1 MLSSSRI
8 AYSIVILTLFLAL
21 SLGYPALYLNDEWI
35 SANQLNH
42 LDRGEDLLYGYSPYG
57 SHAYAEKRGDVLA
70 YTLALPI
77 LSYPAYLLFEAFGDH
92 FRLFVLVLWAALAVA
107 LLGMIEFWYPGYA
120 RFRGVPWTYGA
131 FFSVMILSVMNAWL
145 YRPFL
150 FVRTEQPYDPFVYP
164 EVAAIVF
171 TNHLAFAVFCAV
183 VFLIGREAFGS
194 DRWGVFS
201 VVSVVAS
208 SSYFFWAG
216 NAKEHM
222 LTVLFVAIAAYLFI
236 LFLTRGGHEREGHPN
251 RGHSDGYL
259 YLIGSFIAA
268 GWLAW
273 VRPELGLAVCCCLL
287 GSAVVLCW
295 QDGWR
300 RVVAVASCSAAVLL
314 GALPLFVNNYGL
326 TGHPLVPPFALLPS
340 VASGSFSGMV
350 QRQYAVGGSIAAD
363 LYRIFIDP
371 VYAGAAGIFQVSPLS
386 FFALLLLPA
395 VLYAL
400 YRKTDI
406 GLSPQDRRIVVFFSF
421 LAVALLLAYLRSF
434 PGLGISRGI
443 IPDIRYL
450 CPVYLPMVM
459 LGLYSLKVAGFG
471 AREIGISVKM
481 LIGLAVVNLPLAY
494 VIQQH
499 LWGGDLP
506 AQLAFNQWLVFPAL
520 AAAVLVYLLV
530 LAGRA
535 EKRHLAYALPVPLLF
550 SLVWTSVLSF
560 RYATLCW
567 EGYHFWIPVVQ
578 YVWYIQYNLFPM

>member
-1 MLSSSRI
+1 MLPGSRT
-8 AYSIVILTLFLAL
+8 AYSITILTLFLAL
-21 SLGYPALYLNDEWI
+21 SIGYPAIYLTDEWI
-35 SANQLNH
+35 NANQLNH
-42 LDRGEDLLYGYSPYG
+42 LERGEDLLYGYSPYG
-57 SHAYAEKRGDVLA
+57 SYGYAEKRGDVLA
-70 YTLALPI
+70 YTLALPAV
-77 LSYPAYLLFEAFGDH
+77 SYPAYLLFEVFGDH
-92 FRLFVLVLWAALAVA
+92 FRIFVVFLWAALAITV
-107 LLGMIEFWYPGYA
+107 LGMIEFWFPQYA
-120 RFRGVPWTYGA
+120 RFQGVPWTYGA

-201 VVSVVAS
+201 VVCVVAS
-208 SSYFFWAG
+208 SSYLFWAG

-222 LTVLFVAIAAYLFI
+222 LTVMLVAIAAYLFI
-236 LFLTRGGHEREGHPN
+236 LFITRGGE
-251 RGHSDGYL
+251 SWGYS

-273 VRPELGLAVCCCLL
+273 VRPELGLAVCFCLL
-287 GSAVVLCW
+287 GSAVVLNW
-295 QDGWR
+295 REGWR
-300 RVVAVASCSAAVLL
+300 RVLSASSCSAAVLL

-326 TGHPLVPPFALLPS
+326 TGHPLIPPFALLPS

-350 QRQYAVGGSIAAD
+350 QRQYAVGGSIIAD
-363 LYRIFIDP
+363 LYRIFVNP
-371 VYAGAAGIFQVSPLS
+371 VYEGVAGIFQVSPLS
-386 FFALLLLPA
+386 LFALLLFPA
-395 VLYAL
+395 ALYAL
-400 YRKTDI
+400 YRKADT
-406 GLSPQDRRIVVFFSF
+406 GLSPQERRIAIFFSF

-471 AREIGISVKM
+471 AREISISVKT
-481 LIGLAVVNLPLAY
+481 LIGLAVVNLPLVY
-494 VIQQH
+494 MIQQH
-499 LWGGDLP
+499 LWGGDL
-506 AQLAFNQWLVFPAL
+506 ASQLAFNQWLVFPAL
-520 AAAVLVYLLV
+520 AAAVVVYLLV

-535 EKRHLAYALPVPLLF
+535 ERQHLAYALPVPLLF

-578 YVWYIQYNLFPM
+578 YVWYIQYHMFPF